1 MVSGIIGSNILLYYN
16 IVMSDKNHA
25 KRKLYSI
32 YFLIAVIC
40 VVVALFMG
48 GKFVSRVLH
57 FGPPVPRETN
67 VALIQDWMTIPYISR
82 TYGVPVEVFSTEL
95 NLEEGVY
102 RRMNIDGIAKKRNM
116 PSAQL
121 IEQLQQIIVRF
132 QSEHQNLPQR

>member
-1 MVSGIIGSNILLYYN
+1 
-16 IVMSDKNHA
+16 MSDKNHS
-25 KRKLYSI
+25 KRKLYII

-67 VALIQDWMTIPYISR
+67 VNLIQDWMTLPYISR

-95 NLEEGVY
+95 NLEEGLY
-102 RRMNIDGIAKKRNM
+102 RKMSIEDIAKKRNV
-116 PSAQL
+116 ATTQL
-121 IEQLQQIIVRF
+121 IEQLQQIIVNF
-132 QSEHQNLPQR
+132 QSEHPHPPSP